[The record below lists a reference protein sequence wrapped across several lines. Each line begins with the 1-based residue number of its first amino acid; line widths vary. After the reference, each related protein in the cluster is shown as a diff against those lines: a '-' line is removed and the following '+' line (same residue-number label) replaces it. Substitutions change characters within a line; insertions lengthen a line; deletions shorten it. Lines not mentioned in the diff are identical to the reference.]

1 MVYKK
6 KNSLCVVLMIPP
18 LTISKIIGQ
27 EIDCKGMFYI
37 VKKQKKM
44 RQKVCNMKKY

>member
-6 KNSLCVVLMIPP
+6 KIVCVCSSYDTPP

-27 EIDCKGMFYI
+27 VISCKGMFYI
-37 VKKQKKM
+37 VKKQKK
-44 RQKVCNMKKY
+44 CGKKCAI